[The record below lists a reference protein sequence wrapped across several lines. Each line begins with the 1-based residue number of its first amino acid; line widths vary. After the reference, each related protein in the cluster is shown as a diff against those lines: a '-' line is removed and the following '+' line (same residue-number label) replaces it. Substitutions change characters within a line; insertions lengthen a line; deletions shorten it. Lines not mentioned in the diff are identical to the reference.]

1 MFNFMSVILL
11 SIFLVGLCVF
21 LLSFNVIFRKDGKF
35 PDKEIGG
42 NKELRKKG
50 LMCAKA
56 EEKILWKKK
65 KSGSQ
70 NIKYDPLSGG
80 CSSCSTCGTSCEEC

>member
-1 MFNFMSVILL
+1 MEIILL
-11 SIFLVGLCVF
+11 SLVIVGLSVF

-35 PDKEIGG
+35 PDKEIGS

-50 LMCAKA
+50 LMCAKS

-65 KSGSQ
+65 RNGSL

-80 CSSCSTCGTSCEEC
+80 CSSCSTCSSGCGDI